1 MTPIDE
7 NLIVL
12 ALLAVLAGAVAVLVG
27 VLSSDTLR
35 HEGLRGV
42 VKRWFGR

>member
-1 MTPIDE
+1 MSPIDE
-7 NLIVL
+7 NLVVL
-12 ALLAVLAGAVAVLVG
+12 ALLALLAGAVAVLVG

-42 VKRWFGR
+42 MRRWLGR

>member
-35 HEGLRGV
+35 R
-42 VKRWFGR
+42 